1 MDLENHMNITHMK
14 GLIYLT
20 SNSNE
25 APEVDEAEL
34 DQWIAMAAKSNNVK

>member
-1 MDLENHMNITHMK
+1 MNINHMIMN
-14 GLIYLT
+14 GLIDLT

-34 DQWIAMAAKSNNVK
+34 DQWMAMTARGA